1 MSYIWAAPAIAAG
14 VYYLIALVAGIARLR
29 LREPAVG
36 ATPHVS
42 ILKPVRGRDPRFYEA
57 IRSHATLDYPGYEI
71 LFGVRDP
78 ADPAVT
84 DIRRLQAEFP
94 QHDIQLVLTTRDAP
108 NGKVA
113 VLTELARLA
122 RHRVLLV
129 NDSDIVIEPDYLRR
143 VVAPLGDPQI
153 GVVTCLYRAFA
164 ESWPGRWEAIGIA
177 TEFAPSVLVAP
188 LVGVDGFALGST
200 MVFRAAQL
208 EAIGGFAALE
218 SYLADDYQ
226 LGTRVARLG
235 YRVVLSTVVVATNL
249 SGASWGEVWR
259 HQLRWSRTIR
269 VSRRAGYYGY
279 LATQAAFW
287 SVIAAA
293 AGHFW
298 IALAVIGARVVAGL
312 VIGRG
317 VLKDPQVSRYWY
329 LMPLRD
335 LWGFAVW
342 VAGLFGDTVD
352 WRAQTLRLSADGKI
366 RSKASQK
373 AKVKGQK
380 SKVFRSGE

>member
-1 MSYIWAAPAIAAG
+1 VSYIWAAPAIAAG
-14 VYYLIALVAGIARLR
+14 LYYLIALVAGIARLR
-29 LREPAVG
+29 LREPAAR
-36 ATPHVS
+36 ATPPVS

-78 ADPAVT
+78 SDPAVA

-94 QHDIQLVLTTRDAP
+94 QRDIQLVLTSRDAP

-122 RHRVLLV
+122 RHPILLV
-129 NDSDIVIEPDYLRR
+129 NDSDIVVQPDYLRR
-143 VVAPLGDPQI
+143 VVAPLDDPQI
-153 GVVTCLYRAFA
+153 GMVTCLYRACA

-200 MVFRAAQL
+200 MVFRAVQL

-226 LGTRVARLG
+226 LGTHIARLG
-235 YRVVLSTVVVATNL
+235 YRVVLSPVVVATNL
-249 SGASWGEVWR
+249 AGASWSEVWR

-287 SVIAAA
+287 SVVAAA
-293 AGHFW
+293 AGHWW
-298 IALAVIGARVVAGL
+298 IALAVLSERLAAGL
-312 VIGRG
+312 VVGRG
-317 VLKDPQVSRYWY
+317 VLGDRQVSRYWY

-352 WRAQTLRLSADGKI
+352 WRGQKLRLSADGKI
-366 RSKASQK
+366 MSKAS
-373 AKVKGQK
+373 QK
-380 SKVFRSGE
+380 SKVFRSEE

>member
-1 MSYIWAAPAIAAG
+1 VSYIWAAPAIAAG
-14 VYYLIALVAGIARLR
+14 VYYLIALVAALTRLR
-29 LREPAVG
+29 LREPLARS
-36 ATPHVS
+36 APPVS

-57 IRSHATLDYPGYEI
+57 IRSHATLDYPGYQI

-78 ADPAVT
+78 ADPAVA

-94 QHDIQLVLTTRDAP
+94 QRDIQLILTTRDAP

-113 VLTELARLA
+113 VLTELASLA
-122 RHRVLLV
+122 RHPILLV
-129 NDSDIVIEPDYLRR
+129 NDSDIVVEPDYLRR
-143 VVAPLGDPQI
+143 VVAPLDDPQT
-153 GVVTCLYRAFA
+153 GVVTCLYRACA

-208 EAIGGFAALE
+208 AAIGGFAALE

-226 LGTRVARLG
+226 LGTHISRLG
-235 YRVVLSTVVVATNL
+235 LRVRLSPAVVATNL

-269 VSRRAGYYGY
+269 VSRTAGYYGY

-287 SVIAAA
+287 SVIAAVT
-293 AGHFW
+293 GHWW
-298 IALAVIGARVVAGL
+298 IALAVMSMRLITGIVV
-312 VIGRG
+312 GRG
-317 VLKDPQVSRYWY
+317 VLGDRQVSRYWY
-329 LMPLRD
+329 LMAFRD
-335 LWGFAVW
+335 LWGFAIW
-342 VAGLFGDTVD
+342 LTGLSGDTVE
-352 WRAQTLRLSADGKI
+352 WRGRKMRLSPEGKI
-366 RSKASQK
+366 VSQ
-373 AKVKGQK
+373 
-380 SKVFRSGE
+380 S